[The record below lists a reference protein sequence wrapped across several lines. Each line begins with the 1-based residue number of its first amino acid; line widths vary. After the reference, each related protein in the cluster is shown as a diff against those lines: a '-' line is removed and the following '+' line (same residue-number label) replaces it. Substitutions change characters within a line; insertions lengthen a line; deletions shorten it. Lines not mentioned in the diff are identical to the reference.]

1 MRLLASITLCA
12 AVRALAPLP
21 RNARTQ
27 LQPRPAPALSNR
39 RCRASV
45 WTHGAFSHARRGG
58 PRPRAGV
65 VLRSSPDGSD
75 GPRRRRTGG
84 ILRSSPDDVDDEVV
98 TGASDADFGGAVI
111 NAVTAVLGVAV
122 AISTVCN
129 LAGYGFMQTDE
140 GLYFGTI
147 QKTRMRYQL
156 DQEAGRAR

>member
-12 AVRALAPLP
+12 AVQALAPITSNAHSQLRP
-21 RNARTQ
+21 RH
-27 LQPRPAPALSNR
+27 ALGNR
-39 RCRASV
+39 RYLSSLQT
-45 WTHGAFSHARRGG
+45 THGANSLQARRCG
-58 PRPRAGV
+58 PRRARG

-75 GPRRRRTGG
+75 GPRRRTGG
-84 ILRSSPDDVDDEVV
+84 ILRSSPDDVDDDV
-98 TGASDADFGGAVI
+98 TGASSDADFGGAVI

-147 QKTRMRYQL
+147 QQTRMRYQL
-156 DQEAGRAR
+156 DHERPR

>member
-12 AVRALAPLP
+12 AVRALAPITSKS
-21 RNARTQ
+21 RTQ
-27 LQPRPAPALSNR
+27 SQPRHALGSR
-39 RCRASV
+39 RYLSSLQT
-45 WTHGAFSHARRGG
+45 THGAFLSQARRGG
-58 PRPRAGV
+58 PRRRARAV
-65 VLRSSPDGSD
+65 
-75 GPRRRRTGG
+75 
-84 ILRSSPDDVDDEVV
+84 LRSSPDDVDDEVV

-147 QKTRMRYQL
+147 QQTRMRYQL

>member
-12 AVRALAPLP
+12 AVHALAPITIKSW
-21 RNARTQ
+21 TQ

-45 WTHGAFSHARRGG
+45 WTLGAFSHAWRGG
-58 PRPRAGV
+58 PRPRAGG

-75 GPRRRRTGG
+75 GPRRRTGG
-84 ILRSSPDDVDDEVV
+84 ILRSSPDDVDDDV
-98 TGASDADFGGAVI
+98 TGASSDADFGGAVI

-147 QKTRMRYQL
+147 QQTRMRYQL

>member
-12 AVRALAPLP
+12 AVRALAPITSKS
-21 RNARTQ
+21 RTQ
-27 LQPRPAPALSNR
+27 LQPRHALGNR
-39 RCRASV
+39 RCRAT
-45 WTHGAFSHARRGG
+45 THGAYLSHARRGG
-58 PRPRAGV
+58 P
-65 VLRSSPDGSD
+65 D
-75 GPRRRRTGG
+75 GPVRRARGV
-84 ILRSSPDDVDDEVV
+84 LRSSPDDVDDEVV

-147 QKTRMRYQL
+147 QQTRMRYQL

>member
-1 MRLLASITLCA
+1 MRLLAPLTLCA
-12 AVRALAPLP
+12 AVHALAPITS
-21 RNARTQ
+21 NARTQ
-27 LQPRPAPALSNR
+27 LRPRHALGNR
-39 RCRASV
+39 RCCASV
-45 WTHGAFSHARRGG
+45 WTTPGAFLSQARRGG
-58 PRPRAGV
+58 PRRRARG

-75 GPRRRRTGG
+75 GPRRRIGG
-84 ILRSSPDDVDDEVV
+84 ILRSRPDDVDDV
-98 TGASDADFGGAVI
+98 TGASSDADFGGAVI

-147 QKTRMRYQL
+147 QQTRMRYQL

>member
-1 MRLLASITLCA
+1 MRLLAPLTLCA
-12 AVRALAPLP
+12 AVHALAPITIKSW
-21 RNARTQ
+21 TQ

-45 WTHGAFSHARRGG
+45 WTLGAFSHARRGG

-75 GPRRRRTGG
+75 GPRRTGG
-84 ILRSSPDDVDDEVV
+84 ILRSSPDDVDDV
-98 TGASDADFGGAVI
+98 TGASSDADFGGAVI

-147 QKTRMRYQL
+147 QQTRMRYQL

>member
-12 AVRALAPLP
+12 AVHALAPL
-21 RNARTQ
+21 RDGTTAR
-27 LQPRPAPALSNR
+27 APLCRLHGDR
-39 RCRASV
+39 RYRAASV

-58 PRPRAGV
+58 TRPRAGG

-129 LAGYGFMQTDE
+129 LAGYGFIQTDE

-147 QKTRMRYQL
+147 QQTRMRYQL

>member
-1 MRLLASITLCA
+1 MRLLASITLTA
-12 AVRALAPLP
+12 AVHALAPL
-21 RNARTQ
+21 RDGTTA
-27 LQPRPAPALSNR
+27 
-39 RCRASV
+39 RASLCRLHGDRRYRTSLRP
-45 WTHGAFSHARRGG
+45 THIANSLQARGG
-58 PRPRAGV
+58 PRPRAGG

-75 GPRRRRTGG
+75 GPRRRTGG
-84 ILRSSPDDVDDEVV
+84 ILRSSPDDVDDDV
-98 TGASDADFGGAVI
+98 TGASSDADFGGAVI

-147 QKTRMRYQL
+147 QQTRMRYQL

>member
-1 MRLLASITLCA
+1 MRLLAPLTLCA
-12 AVRALAPLP
+12 AVRALAPITS
-21 RNARTQ
+21 NARTQ
-27 LQPRPAPALSNR
+27 LQPRHALGSR
-39 RCRASV
+39 RYLSSLQT
-45 WTHGAFSHARRGG
+45 THGAFLSQARRGG
-58 PRPRAGV
+58 PRRRARGV
-65 VLRSSPDGSD
+65 
-75 GPRRRRTGG
+75 
-84 ILRSSPDDVDDEVV
+84 LRSSPDDVDDEVV

-147 QKTRMRYQL
+147 QQTRMRYQL

>member
-1 MRLLASITLCA
+1 MRLLASIILCA
-12 AVRALAPLP
+12 AVHALAPIT

-27 LQPRPAPALSNR
+27 LRPRHALGSR
-39 RCRASV
+39 RYLSSLQT
-45 WTHGAFSHARRGG
+45 THGANSLQARRGG
-58 PRPRAGV
+58 PRRRARGV
-65 VLRSSPDGSD
+65 
-75 GPRRRRTGG
+75 
-84 ILRSSPDDVDDEVV
+84 LRSSPDDVDDEVV

-129 LAGYGFMQTDE
+129 IAGYGFLQTDE

-147 QKTRMRYQL
+147 QQTRMRYQL

>member
-1 MRLLASITLCA
+1 MRLLAPLTLCA

-27 LQPRPAPALSNR
+27 LQPRATPGSR
-39 RCRASV
+39 RYRRLLLT
-45 WTHGAFSHARRGG
+45 THIANSLQARGG
-58 PRPRAGV
+58 PKPRARGV
-65 VLRSSPDGSD
+65 LWSSPDGSD
-75 GPRRRRTGG
+75 GPRRRTGG
-84 ILRSSPDDVDDEVV
+84 ALRSSPDDVDDEVV
-98 TGASDADFGGAVI
+98 SSDADFGGAVI

-129 LAGYGFMQTDE
+129 LAGYGFMQTEE

-147 QKTRMRYQL
+147 QQTRMRYQL

>member
-1 MRLLASITLCA
+1 MRLLAPLTLCA
-12 AVRALAPLP
+12 AVHALAPITS
-21 RNARTQ
+21 NARTQ
-27 LQPRPAPALSNR
+27 LRPRHALGNR
-39 RCRASV
+39 RCCASV
-45 WTHGAFSHARRGG
+45 WTTPGAFLSQARRGG
-58 PRPRAGV
+58 PRRRARGV
-65 VLRSSPDGSD
+65 
-75 GPRRRRTGG
+75 
-84 ILRSSPDDVDDEVV
+84 LRSSPDDVDDEVV

-147 QKTRMRYQL
+147 QQTRMRYQL

>member
-12 AVRALAPLP
+12 AVQALAPITS
-21 RNARTQ
+21 NARTQ
-27 LQPRPAPALSNR
+27 LQPRHALGSR
-39 RCRASV
+39 RYLSSLQT
-45 WTHGAFSHARRGG
+45 THGAFLSQARRGG
-58 PRPRAGV
+58 PRRRARGV
-65 VLRSSPDGSD
+65 
-75 GPRRRRTGG
+75 
-84 ILRSSPDDVDDEVV
+84 LRSSPDDVDDEVV

-147 QKTRMRYQL
+147 QQTRMRYQL